1 MLSQSDL
8 PHYTYSDYLHWEG
21 RWELI
26 EGIAHAMSPA
36 PSVSHQ
42 KVSQEIARLLGESMD
57 HCEQCH
63 ALLPVDWKI
72 TEDTIVQPDNLIV
85 CYQPTGNY
93 ITRAPSVIFEVLSP
107 STRRKDERVKFR
119 LYESAGVKYYCLV
132 DLEEKLIKFYQ
143 LKDDSYVKLLE
154 TKTETICFDLAECEI
169 EFDCSKVWR

>member
-1 MLSQSDL
+1 MLSKSDL

-42 KVSQEIARLLGESMD
+42 KVSQEIARLLGESTD
-57 HCEQCH
+57 QCEQCQ

-85 CYQPTGNY
+85 CYQPTGTY

-107 STRRKDERVKFR
+107 STRERTSVSNFAFMNR
-119 LYESAGVKYYCLV
+119 RALN
-132 DLEEKLIKFYQ
+132 
-143 LKDDSYVKLLE
+143 
-154 TKTETICFDLAECEI
+154 TI
-169 EFDCSKVWR
+169 VW